1 MVHIDELV
9 LGRNGQA
16 LAFVLSLVIGLDL
29 KAEGD
34 PEVVIDGSYLQT
46 ALVQKDPQA

>member
-1 MVHIDELV
+1 MIHIVELG

-29 KAEGD
+29 KTEGD
-34 PEVVIDGSYLQT
+34 PEVMIDGSCLQT
-46 ALVQKDPQA
+46 ALVQNDPQA